1 MHIRGR
7 RLLLH
12 PLFLAIAAVP
22 LVAQA
27 QQAGEASS
35 GRTIRELDR
44 VVVVA
49 SKVAEPAAQVVGT
62 VSELDRESIERRQV
76 QTIADLVRYEPGV
89 DALGD
94 AARFGWQGFSIRG
107 LDGNRVGMEIDGVPV
122 AEAFAVGQFSA
133 AGRDLLDIEAVQR
146 VEILRGP
153 ASTLYGSDALAGIV
167 AWRTRDPHDLLARGE
182 GEKYLGG
189 RLGWSGRDH
198 GRQASASFAGGGGD
212 LQGMLLLSA
221 REGGEVANA
230 SATMPANP
238 ADWRRRAALAKV
250 VWDGGNVGRWTF
262 ALDHAR
268 GRSEVN
274 VRSLRFGPA
283 RFSTTTELSGDDR
296 FERDRASAR
305 GEWTRV
311 ARWLDASELLVYAQ
325 RNRTL
330 QDTAQTR
337 LADRATPFPSLRE
350 RRFALHQRNLGLK
363 WLGQA
368 RRGEGRVSHWHVFGV
383 ELAQTDFTGHR
394 DGREVNLL
402 SGASSNVVLG
412 ERFPVRDF
420 PESRSREWG
429 LFWQDEIRIGEAFAV
444 IPGVRWERYW
454 LDAEAD
460 AMFREDYPDVAVADI
475 ARSAW
480 TPKLGLRWNAGEH
493 ATWFAQYARGFRA
506 PPFGDV
512 NIGLSLALLNY
523 EVRPNPNL
531 RPETSHGLEL
541 GWRWQG
547 KRVQAQLSAYR
558 NRYRDLIESR
568 ANLGVDPGTRA
579 LVFQSVNRTRASIH
593 GAEASLA
600 FTPDASG
607 DWALRASAAWARG
620 RDEARDRP
628 LNSVAPAKLVLGATW
643 EPLDARW
650 GAEVVAT
657 AVARQGE
664 LDTTAG
670 PLLRAPGHAL
680 LDAYAWWRPLP
691 GMRLGLALQ
700 NIADRKHWDWTAVRG
715 IDPLATTPPL
725 DFHTR
730 PGRNLS
736 VTLGFDW

>member
-1 MHIRGR
+1 MR
-7 RLLLH
+7 RSPY
-12 PLFLAIAAVP
+12 PLRLAIAIAAALP
-22 LVAQA
+22 ALASAQDA
-27 QQAGEASS
+27 APDPQRA
-35 GRTIRELDR
+35 IRDLDR

-122 AEAFAVGQFSA
+122 AEAFAVGQFAS

-167 AWRTRDPHDLLARGE
+167 AWRTRDPQDLLARVAGDH
-182 GEKYLGG
+182 YLGG
-189 RLGWSGRDH
+189 RVGWSGRDH
-198 GRQASASFAGGGGD
+198 GRQTSASFAGGGGD
-212 LQGMLLLSA
+212 LQGMLLLST
-221 REGGEVANA
+221 REGGEVENA

-238 ADWRRRAALAKV
+238 AEQWRLSALGKL
-250 VWDGGNVGRWTF
+250 VWDGAAFGRWTF

-268 GRSEVN
+268 GRSEVD

-283 RFSTTTELSGDDR
+283 RFSTTTELLGDDR
-296 FERDRASAR
+296 FQRDRASLK
-305 GEWTRV
+305 GEWTHA
-311 ARWLDASELLVYAQ
+311 ARWLDSSELLVYAQ
-325 RNRTL
+325 HNRTV

-350 RRFALHQRNLGLK
+350 RRFDLQQRNLGLK

-368 RRGEGRVSHWHVFGV
+368 RRDGARMSHWHVFGV
-383 ELAQTDFTGHR
+383 EYAQTDYTGYR
-394 DGREVNLL
+394 DGREINLL
-402 SGASSNVVLG
+402 TGASSNVVLG

-420 PESRSREWG
+420 PESRSRELG
-429 LFWQDEIRIGEAFAV
+429 LFWQDEIRIGDAFAV
-444 IPGVRWERYW
+444 IPGVRWERYR
-454 LDAEAD
+454 LDADAD
-460 AMFREDYPDVAVADI
+460 AMFREDYPKVVVADI

-480 TPKLGLRWNAGEH
+480 TPKLGLRWNASEH
-493 ATWFAQYARGFRA
+493 GTWFAQYARGFRA

-523 EVRPNPNL
+523 EVRPNPKL
-531 RPETSHGLEL
+531 RPETSQGLEL
-541 GWRWQG
+541 GWRWHG
-547 KRVQAQLSAYR
+547 ERVQAQLSAYR

-568 ANLGVDPGTRA
+568 ANLGVDPVTKA

-593 GAEASLA
+593 GAEASVA

-620 RDEARDRP
+620 RDNARDMP

-643 EPLDARW
+643 EPLAGRW
-650 GAEVVAT
+650 GAEFVAT

-664 LDTTAG
+664 LDTSAG
-670 PLLRAPGHAL
+670 PLFRAPGHAL

-691 GMRLGLALQ
+691 GIRLGLALQ
-700 NIADRKHWDWTAVRG
+700 NIADRKYWDWTAVRG

-725 DFHTR
+725 DFHSR
-730 PGRNLS
+730 PGRNFSL
-736 VTLGFDW
+736 TLGFDW